1 MQLLKECIFVG
12 LGGFSGAVL
21 RYLLTLIPVKSDFP
35 LMTFIV
41 NISGAVLIGFIVGAA
56 GVIPNVSQS
65 LVLFA
70 KTGVCGGYTTFS
82 TFALESV
89 NLFKN
94 QQRLLGICYIVL
106 SVVVCFL
113 GVILGQYLA
122 KLIFNTNIKL

>member
-82 TFALESV
+82 TFALESA

-94 QQRLLGICYIVL
+94 QHRLLGICYIVL

>member
-21 RYLLTLIPVKSDFP
+21 RYLLTLIPVKSNFP

-41 NISGAVLIGFIVGAA
+41 NISGAVLIGFIIGAA
-56 GVIPNVSQS
+56 GLIPNVSQS

-94 QQRLLGICYIVL
+94 QHRLLGICYIVL
-106 SVVVCFL
+106 SVIVCLL

>member
-1 MQLLKECIFVG
+1 MQLLKEGIFVG

-56 GVIPNVSQS
+56 GLIPNVSQS

-94 QQRLLGICYIVL
+94 QHRLLGICYIVL

>member
-70 KTGVCGGYTTFS
+70 KTGICGGYTTFS

-94 QQRLLGICYIVL
+94 QHRLLGICYIVL

>member
-56 GVIPNVSQS
+56 GVIPNVNQS

-94 QQRLLGICYIVL
+94 QHRLLGICYIVL

>member
-21 RYLLTLIPVKSDFP
+21 RYLLTLIPVKSNFP

-56 GVIPNVSQS
+56 GLIPNVSQS

-94 QQRLLGICYIVL
+94 QHRLIGICYIVL
-106 SVVVCFL
+106 SVIVCLL

>member
-94 QQRLLGICYIVL
+94 QHRLLGICYIVL